1 MKKTTISLATTAALA
16 TFVLAPTSASADASP
31 FETAELS
38 NGYMQVAEG
47 NCGGDMPKT
56 GEAKCGAEMAD
67 KMAEKM
73 AEGKCGEAKC
83 GAEMADK
90 MTEGKCGEAKCGA
103 SKVDADFLAN
113 NSSYVAAMGAMK
125 ASNEGKC
132 GEGKCGGDK

>member
-1 MKKTTISLATTAALA
+1 MKKTTISLATSAVLA
-16 TFVLAPTSASADASP
+16 TGMALSPTLASADVSP

-38 NGYMQVAEG
+38 SGYMQVAEG

-56 GEAKCGAEMAD
+56 GEAKCGAEM
-67 KMAEKM
+67 KEKM

-83 GAEMADK
+83 GAEMKEK
-90 MTEGKCGEAKCGA
+90 MGEGKCGEAKCGA

-125 ASNEGKC
+125 AANEGKC